1 MNEAGSLYFAL
12 AHTNSFPCHLRLFTE
27 YCVGVPADKETNI
40 TWTYAVDFQ
49 PNLLATQRDR
59 ALNVLELQLVSEVMD
74 CETAAIGKRMMRQR
88 RLQTNGLA
96 GLDYMPR
103 DTIRE
108 DEVCFGNST
117 VGDCYTVDG
126 RMELILE
133 QTANGQAIRNDI
145 LARIQAAMAGGAFNS
160 IPEILG
166 VFYLGPDLSAV
177 TEAQGGSETLGRD
190 TSVESDSFS
199 PAALAAFAGI
209 GFVVVFG
216 MMIVFRKK
224 RRSPDVGSVSLEPSA
239 VTPTKTETPT
249 KVSPFSAM
257 LPQAY
262 NLHDPETMSAIL
274 EGDSQSESSGSVIV
288 SEGGFTTDG
297 EDSMQG
303 DSVYTNT
310 LGPTLG
316 ARKQDDDHEDN
327 DLLFDNGDNQSI
339 STIDRTLSK
348 DTRSP

>member
-1 MNEAGSLYFAL
+1 
-12 AHTNSFPCHLRLFTE
+12 
-27 YCVGVPADKETNI
+27 YCVGVTPEKETNI
-40 TWTYAVDFQ
+40 TWTYAIDFQ
-49 PNLLATQRDR
+49 PDLLPTQRDR

-74 CETAAIGKRMMRQR
+74 CETASIGKRMMRQR
-88 RLQTNGLA
+88 RLQTDGVA

-117 VGDCYTVDG
+117 EGDCYTVDG

-133 QTANGQAIRNDI
+133 QSANGQAIRNDI
-145 LARIQAAMAGGAFNS
+145 LARIQEAMASGAFDS
-160 IPEILG
+160 IPEIIG
-166 VFYLGPDLSAV
+166 VYYLGPDLSTIA
-177 TEAQGGSETLGRD
+177 EAQGGSETLGRD
-190 TSVESDSFS
+190 TTVEGGEFS
-199 PAALAAFAGI
+199 PGALAAFAGI

-216 MMIVFRKK
+216 MMIVFRK
-224 RRSPDVGSVSLEPSA
+224 RSRNADSGSLSLEPGSA
-239 VTPTKTETPT
+239 MTSRAETPT
-249 KVSPFSAM
+249 KSSPFSAM

-316 ARKQDDDHEDN
+316 ARKQDDDREDK
-327 DLLFDNGDNQSI
+327 DLLFDNDSHSI
-339 STIDRTLSK
+339 STIDKTNSK
-348 DTRSP
+348 DTHSP